1 MTISDVQFVEELAT
15 TRRAKIWRARLVT
28 DGSTV
33 VIKTVSRTD
42 DVGSTRCRNHFQLT
56 QNKTLSGIA
65 HGIAIVEE
73 PDGIH
78 LVMEDAGAVN
88 LQAFLSDNE
97 YDLETLLDLAEQIAV
112 SLDSLHDFRILH
124 RDLSLANIVIQPNTT
139 KATIVDLGLA
149 VQIHQG
155 SENLTQD
162 VMEGTL
168 AYIAPEQTGRLRKP
182 IDHRSDLY
190 SLGAVLYHI
199 LTGAPPFLG
208 VDALEVI
215 HAHVTRLPT
224 APNIVKPS
232 VPAVLSKLVMTL
244 LEKEPEGRYQSAFG
258 VAEDLRR
265 IRRWLRSNERLEPL
279 KLEHA
284 RTSVTFSYPHSFVGR
299 EAEVKQLENLAS
311 KALRSDQQL
320 VLLSGIAGSGKS
332 TIVRGFIDG
341 MPRNGFVV
349 ASGKYEQYTS
359 GQPLTGLAHALDTV
373 VRSILHKR
381 AEEVEHWRRLIAM
394 ALGEDIVL
402 LIPIIPSL
410 SLLTVSGSEV
420 ASNTTPTS
428 SARETSV
435 RLKGALVKLIEVVST
450 ASHGFILVLDDL
462 HWADEGTFDVIDLLL
477 TSSGHIPIAVIAT
490 YRTEENLKHDHPVY
504 LWPSNPQTA
513 HRVTSNAVIPLTV
526 ENVQHIVCESL
537 SISSAQAKPLAEAL
551 MQRTSGYPLFVSQFL
566 AYLAESGIL
575 FFDRLIQRWT
585 WSTEKLHSV
594 PEQVGVAEVIQAR
607 VNQLPDATR
616 HLMGMAGIIGTE
628 FNIQLLSTISGRS
641 SDAVLQDLRPSV
653 SAGLITVHV
662 KQEMTVGS
670 FVHDRV
676 QEVSVASVTLGDI
689 EKLHATI
696 ARAVLEPSSVVYN
709 VLSIFELADHL
720 IQSGDSLSSA
730 DFLDT
735 YSTVLQDASERAR
748 ASGALREALTYSLH
762 LRSIIGPEGWST
774 SRDIYSR
781 STIIAA
787 ETAGALGL
795 FDLSHQLFDEY
806 LLHVTEGTNAV
817 MVYSLKAEVLIRE
830 GRFNELM
837 NVGYRALGMLGIHLE
852 RVPTTITM
860 VRQLCVALVQNTK
873 KKIERRGDIEF
884 NDNRSLQ
891 IADQLLYQLTSAGY
905 NFSQEMMGHLT
916 FVRGK
921 LAAEHGMT
929 STSIDA
935 VCQIGMVFLATGMVG
950 KARDLAECTRK
961 LIERSSDYAA
971 RARATFM
978 YAGHI
983 YFWTQPLT
991 TTIASFETGI
1001 EYAVRSGSQH
1011 NVLWGEGVAAEL
1023 RAFSGMP
1030 LSEQHV
1036 RIQHGLDNLHRV
1048 YQRTDNLLWTSH
1060 YFQAAIA
1067 RVIHHYNPRLQPAP
1081 VLAQLIDNEEWLL
1094 SEIVASKDATAMC
1107 SWSIGTLKIAIATD
1121 NIDLARQALDRFNK
1135 YQHGS
1140 ITQWSQ
1146 CEIEYYRALVVGMV
1160 YQAGRL
1166 TPTDRK
1172 LLKTAVKRLQRFS
1185 KNNLAS
1191 FGSRASI
1198 AKGID
1203 AYVSGKS
1210 DIALQ
1215 HFQKAT
1221 QLAHRETNLLIEA
1234 TALEWTALAAENTVM
1249 SSLVGIVRQK
1259 AARTY
1264 RLVGAPTLAEHI
1276 ESHQERDIVK
1286 SDVSQRI
1293 AVTQT
1298 THGTSS
1304 ATVSVNRY
1312 SFDIDSIFKASNA
1325 IAGEIEHQTLVRR
1338 LLAIVLENAGADE
1351 GTLLIETDHRL
1362 TVEANLSMVNNSF
1375 SMLKEEFEKSLAVCK
1390 PAVHL
1395 VNRTRESVVIDE
1407 AFLDPD
1413 YSRDEY
1419 VTTHG
1424 VKSIMVMPIHHK
1436 GIRIGLL
1443 HLVNTRISHAF
1454 TPERLEVIQLLT
1466 SQIAVSLENARLYD
1480 EQRAT
1485 LQAAARF
1492 VPTEFLD
1499 ALGSK
1504 SIRDVVQGDGIRLRL
1519 TVLFVD
1525 IRQFTTLSEQL
1536 SAGDTFTFLNDYL
1549 TIVEPVIRNHSG
1561 FVDKYVGDAVMALFP
1576 NSPINAIDAG
1586 LEIQSALDTF
1596 NQQRKEKNEP
1606 TVRVGV
1612 GIHVGEVMLGTVG
1625 TGNRMDTTVIGDTVN
1640 IASRL
1645 EELTK
1650 ASHSTMLVSEDVF
1663 NEIPS
1668 SMYEVALKG
1677 EEVIRGRKAPI
1688 KVFEIL
1694 RRANT

>member
-1 MTISDVQFVEELAT
+1 M
-15 TRRAKIWRARLVT
+15 
-28 DGSTV
+28 
-33 VIKTVSRTD
+33 
-42 DVGSTRCRNHFQLT
+42 
-56 QNKTLSGIA
+56 
-65 HGIAIVEE
+65 AIVEE

-88 LQAFLSDNE
+88 LQAFLSNNE
-97 YDLETLLDLAEQIAV
+97 YDLETLLDLAEQVAV
-112 SLDSLHDFRILH
+112 SLDTLHDYRILH
-124 RDLSLANIVIQPNTT
+124 RDLSLANIVIQPHTT
-139 KATIVDLGLA
+139 RATIVDLGLA
-149 VQIHQG
+149 VQLHQ
-155 SENLTQD
+155 STEDLTQD

-190 SLGAVLYHI
+190 SFGAVLYHI
-199 LTGAPPFLG
+199 LTGSPPFIG
-208 VDALEVI
+208 VDALEVV

-224 APNIVKPS
+224 APNLVKPS
-232 VPAVLSKLVMTL
+232 IPAVLSKLVMTL

-265 IRRWLRSNERLEPL
+265 IRRWLRSNEHQESL
-279 KLEHA
+279 KLEHI
-284 RTSVTFSYPHSFVGR
+284 RTSVAFSYPHSFVGR
-299 EAEVKQLENLAS
+299 EAEVRLLDNLVS
-311 KALRSDQQL
+311 KALHTEQQL

-332 TIVRGFIDG
+332 TIVRGFVDG
-341 MPRNGFVV
+341 MPRNGFVI
-349 ASGKYEQYTS
+349 AGGKYEQYTS
-359 GQPLTGLAHALDTV
+359 GQPLTGLAHALDIV

-381 AEEVEHWRRLIAM
+381 ADEVERWRRLIAT
-394 ALGEDIVL
+394 ALGEDIEL

-410 SLLTVSGSEV
+410 SLLTVTDS
-420 ASNTTPTS
+420 AAPTS

-435 RLKGALVKLIEVVST
+435 RLKSAFAKLIEVVST
-450 ASHGFILVLDDL
+450 ATDGFILVLDDL
-462 HWADEGTFDVIDLLL
+462 HWADEGTLDVIDLLL
-477 TSSGHIPIAVIAT
+477 TSTGHIPIAIIAT

-504 LWPSNPQTA
+504 VWPTNPQTA
-513 HRVTSNAVIPLTV
+513 HRVTSNAVIPLTI

-537 SISSAQAKPLAEAL
+537 SISSAQANPLAEAL
-551 MQRTSGYPLFVSQFL
+551 MQRTSGYPLFVSQYL
-566 AYLAESGIL
+566 AYLAESGVL

-585 WSTEKLHSV
+585 WSTDKLHSV

-607 VNQLPDATR
+607 FSQLPAATR
-616 HLMGMAGIIGTE
+616 NLMGMAGVIGAE
-628 FNIQLLSTISGRS
+628 FNIQLLSTISERS
-641 SDAVLQDLRPSV
+641 RDTVLQDLGPSIT
-653 SAGLITVHV
+653 AGLITMRE
-662 KQEMTVGS
+662 KPGETVGA

-676 QEVSVASVTLGDI
+676 QEVSVASVTSRDI
-689 EKLHATI
+689 ENLHGTI
-696 ARAVLEPSSVVYN
+696 ARVVLEPSSTVYN

-720 IQSGDSLSSA
+720 IQSGDCLSSV
-730 DFLDT
+730 DFLDK
-735 YSTVLQDASERAR
+735 YSTVLHDASERAR
-748 ASGALREALTYSLH
+748 TSGALREALTYSLH
-762 LRSIIGPEGWST
+762 LRSIIGSEGWDS
-774 SRDIYSR
+774 SKDIYSR

-787 ETAGALGL
+787 ESAGALGQ
-795 FDLSHQLFDEY
+795 FELSHQLFDEY
-806 LLHVTEGTNAV
+806 LLHVTDTTNVV
-817 MVYSLKAEVLIRE
+817 MVHSLKAEVLIRE

-837 NVGYRALGMLGIHLE
+837 NVGYRALDMLGIHLQ
-852 RVPTTITM
+852 RVPTTFTL
-860 VRQLCVALVQNTK
+860 VRQLVVALVQNTNK
-873 KKIERRGDIEF
+873 AIERRGDLEF

-921 LAAEHGMT
+921 LAAKQGMT

-983 YFWTQPLT
+983 YFWTQPLAI
-991 TTIASFETGI
+991 TIACFETGI

-1030 LSEQHV
+1030 LTDQHV
-1036 RIQHGLDNLHRV
+1036 KIQLGLDNLHRV

-1081 VLAQLIDNEEWLL
+1081 VLANLIDNEEWLL
-1094 SEIVASKDATAMC
+1094 SEIEASKDATAMC

-1121 NIDLARQALDRFNK
+1121 NVDQARLALDRFNK

-1146 CEIEYYRALVVGMV
+1146 CEIEFYRAQVAGMA
-1160 YQAGRL
+1160 YKAGRL
-1166 TPTDRK
+1166 TLADRK
-1172 LLKTAVKRLQRFS
+1172 MMKMAVKRLQKFS
-1185 KNNLAS
+1185 KHNLAS
-1191 FGSRASI
+1191 FGSRTSLAE
-1198 AKGID
+1198 GID
-1203 AYVSGKS
+1203 AYVNGNS
-1210 DIALQ
+1210 DVALR
-1215 HFQKAT
+1215 HFQTAT
-1221 QLAHRETNLLIEA
+1221 QLAHREHNLLIEA
-1234 TALEWTALAAENTVM
+1234 TALEWTAQAAENTVM
-1249 SSLVGIVRQK
+1249 SGLVGIVRQK

-1264 RLVGAPTLAEHI
+1264 RLVGAIALAERI
-1276 ESHQERDIVK
+1276 ETHQDRDIVK

-1325 IAGEIEHQTLVRR
+1325 IAGEIEHQTLVKR
-1338 LLAIVLENAGADE
+1338 LLTIVLENAGADE
-1351 GTLLIETDHRL
+1351 GTLLIETDHLL
-1362 TVEANLSMVNNSF
+1362 TVEANLSMVNDSF
-1375 SMLKEEFEKSLAVCK
+1375 SMLKEDFEQSVAICK

-1407 AFLDPD
+1407 ASLDPD

-1419 VTTHG
+1419 VVARG
-1424 VKSIMVMPIHHK
+1424 AKSIMVIPIHHK
-1436 GIRIGLL
+1436 GTRIGLL

-1485 LQAAARF
+1485 LKAAARF

-1536 SAGDTFTFLNDYL
+1536 SASDTFTFLNDYL

-1576 NSPINAIDAG
+1576 DSPINAIDAG
-1586 LEIQSALDTF
+1586 LEIQSALDAF
-1596 NQQRKEKNEP
+1596 NQQRKVKNEQ
-1606 TVRVGV
+1606 TIRVGV

-1650 ASHSTMLVSEDVF
+1650 ASNSTMLVSEDVI

-1668 SMYEVALKG
+1668 NRFDVAMKG